1 MKMNK
6 ISFTRLL
13 DLLPGVF
20 VWSVIIG
27 VFVGSYFFPTG
38 VAYFIILFNVYWVLK
53 TIRMNFYYV
62 RSFIILRAWSLFDW
76 KGRAEALK
84 SKSEISNFL
93 INEYHS
99 ISTMSLKTFFEKTHA
114 KLEFEKKRFVTL
126 PYFVELP
133 ILFIQKRVAI
143 WLVQSE
149 INNFNRQKESDIIWD
164 SKNVTHFIIIP
175 FAKEPYSVL
184 KPAVDRIAKQ
194 DCDTKSIFV
203 VLATEK
209 ACPTGQE
216 IASQLSKEYKG
227 VFADIITTVHELKP
241 DEIRGKSANMW
252 HAATVV
258 KKRIEDEKM
267 NEELVTMTSCDCDS
281 QFPTDYFSILTYEF
295 CKNPLRY
302 RKYWNGSMIYY
313 DNIWEVPFYVRVANT
328 LFSSTALATHSRP
341 NMIQV
346 STYSGSYKLIRD
358 IGFWTK
364 DKIPEDWNMYF
375 KAVFKYG
382 KDVSVVPLFL
392 SIFSD
397 AAGSTTYW
405 KSFVNQYEQVKR
417 WSWGVSDDSWII
429 QNMLST
435 RRKVSD
441 WFAVF
446 IRGINATVDHF
457 LWPLY
462 GFVLAFGANIP
473 PLVSKPFSNTVL
485 GNNLSPIISIILTI
499 STIQFIGILF
509 LDMGLKPKRIGKKMN
524 LISYLLYFVEFLS
537 MPLTGIIFGSLPALD
552 AHTRL
557 LMGKRMEY
565 RITEKQ

>member
-1 MKMNK
+1 MKK

-13 DLLPGVF
+13 DLLPGLF

-27 VFVGSYFFPTG
+27 VFVGSYFFPIV

-53 TIRMNFYYV
+53 TVSMNYYYI
-62 RSFIILRAWSLFDW
+62 RSFIMLRAWCLFNW
-76 KGRAEALK
+76 KGRAEALTG
-84 SKSEISNFL
+84 KSEISAFL
-93 INEYHS
+93 INEYHF
-99 ISTMSLKTFFEKTHA
+99 ISTMSLRDIFEKTHE
-114 KLEFEKKRFVTL
+114 KLNFEKKRFITL
-126 PYFVELP
+126 PYWIELP
-133 ILFIQKRVAI
+133 ILLIQKRVAI
-143 WLVQSE
+143 WLIQSE
-149 INNFNRQKESDIIWD
+149 INHFNKQKETDIIWD
-164 SKNVTHFIIIP
+164 YKKIKHFIIIP

-184 KPAVDRIAKQ
+184 KPTVDRLAKQ
-194 DCDTKSIFV
+194 DCDTKSIVV

-209 ACPTGQE
+209 ACPTGQD
-216 IASQLSKEYKG
+216 IASQLTKEYEG
-227 VFADIITTVHELKP
+227 VFADIITTVHELKT

-252 HAATVV
+252 YAATVA
-258 KKRIEDEKM
+258 KQKIDNEKM
-267 NEELVTMTSCDCDS
+267 NEDFITMTSCDCDS
-281 QFPTDYFSILTYEF
+281 QFPTNYFSVLTYEF

-328 LFSSTALATHSRP
+328 LFSCTALATHSRP

-346 STYSGSYKLIRD
+346 STYSGSYKLIKD

-397 AAGSTTYW
+397 AAGSTTHW

-429 QNMLST
+429 QNMIST
-435 RRKVSD
+435 RRKFSD
-441 WFAVF
+441 WISVF
-446 IRGINATVDHF
+446 IKGINATVDHF

-473 PLVSKPFSNTVL
+473 PLISKPFSNTVL

-499 STIQFIGILF
+499 STIQFLGIVL
-509 LDMGLKPKRIGKKMN
+509 LDTELKPKRPDNKRGFF
-524 LISYLLYFVEFLS
+524 SYILYFLEFIF
-537 MPLTGIIFGSLPALD
+537 MPITGIIFGSLPALD

>member
-1 MKMNK
+1 MKK
-6 ISFTRLL
+6 INVTRLL
-13 DLLPGVF
+13 DLLPGLF
-20 VWSVIIG
+20 VWGVIIG
-27 VFVGSYFFPTG
+27 VFVGSYFLPVW

-53 TIRMNFYYV
+53 TVRMNYFFL
-62 RSFIILRAWSLFDW
+62 RSFIMLRAWCLFDW
-76 KGRAEALK
+76 AGRTK
-84 SKSEISNFL
+84 SLTSRDEISGFL
-93 INEYHS
+93 LNEYHS
-99 ISTMSLKTFFEKTHA
+99 ISTMTLRTVFEETHQ
-114 KLEFEKKRFVTL
+114 KLNFEKKRFIKL
-126 PYFVELP
+126 PYLIELP
-133 ILFIQKRVAI
+133 VLWIQKKVAV
-143 WLVQSE
+143 WLIQSE
-149 INNFNRQKESDIIWD
+149 INHYNRVEDIDIIWEPQ
-164 SKNVTHFIIIP
+164 KIKHFIIIP

-184 KPAVDRIAKQ
+184 KPAVDRISKQ
-194 DCDTKSIFV
+194 DHDRKSIIV

-216 IASQLSKEYKG
+216 IASQLTKEYKG
-227 VFADIITTVHELKP
+227 VFGDMITTVHELKS

-258 KKRIEDEKM
+258 KKKIEDEKM
-267 NEELVTMTSCDCDS
+267 DERYITMTSCDCDS

-302 RKYWNGSMIYY
+302 RKYWNGAMIYY

-328 LFSSTALATHSRP
+328 LFSATALANHSKS

-346 STYSGSYKLIRD
+346 STYSGSYKLISD

-364 DKIPEDWNMYF
+364 DRIPEDWNMYF
-375 KAVFKYG
+375 KALFKYG
-382 KDVSVVPLFL
+382 KDVSVVPLFI

-397 AAGSTTYW
+397 AAGSTTHW

-429 QNMLST
+429 QNMLT
-435 RRKVSD
+435 AKKRFSD
-441 WFAVF
+441 RISIFF
-446 IRGINATVDHF
+446 RGLNATVDHF

-485 GNNLSPIISIILTI
+485 GNNLSPIISFILTF
-499 STIQFIGILF
+499 STIQFLGIIL
-509 LDMGLKPKRIGKKMN
+509 LDMELKPERPNRKITLFS
-524 LISYLLYFVEFLS
+524 LILYFVEYLS
-537 MPLTGIIFGSLPALD
+537 MPINGIIFGSLPALD

-557 LMGKRMEY
+557 LIGKRMEY
-565 RITEKQ
+565 RVTEKQ